1 MYIQY
6 VSFDIYDTLVRRL
19 YPTEILYKMMG
30 ERLKLDAKFQV
41 DDFSAKRI
49 EAEQILIA
57 QGNRYYNLFDIY
69 SSGVFSGIDDD
80 NKHYL
85 IQLEEEFETQ
95 NTYPIAEGKRL
106 FNQYIE
112 QGKNII
118 CISDMYLCSETLRKI
133 LLRNGY
139 NPEKVYV
146 SCECGA
152 SKRDGTLFK
161 HVLKELDIQART
173 VLHIGDAIRSDI
185 LNAWRSGLHTSRVS
199 RSGVISSDYCFNIGF
214 HRFGRLMLEFV
225 KWIHRQSDGRKLIFL
240 TREGAFFQQCYQMTF
255 DEITELMAV
264 SRKSVIKSALP
275 TLLEKKLFSEIVS
288 DMSFQLTD
296 TVSDLFSRVGLSI
309 ENYQDEL
316 QKMGVLEQDSINQS
330 TLRRLDILFEK
341 NKCTIISELS
351 DSRIL
356 LEKYLNQFVDKNDS
370 VALVDIGWKGS
381 MQNTLQALWQ
391 ATEGP
396 QDVIG
401 LYFGTTQ
408 KENKRGFLF
417 EAEEGRAQDTLCFS
431 GLIEILTTPCMGSVT
446 GYRLDGNAAVPVLAE
461 PEFTKESSIH
471 IGAVQQG
478 IFEYIR
484 RASYFID
491 YIDVGL
497 EKEKDRFVRWGCLP
511 SRTDIIRLGD
521 LDVYDNNAYL
531 KLVEPITISD
541 YIHPKEIKR
550 KLLQSKWKTAALKKI
565 FIFNLPYNQIINY
578 LRKKHNKSKY
588 SM

>member
-185 LNAWRSGLHTSRVS
+185 LNAWRSGLHTYRVS

>member
-95 NTYPIAEGKRL
+95 NTYPLAEGKRL
-106 FNQYIE
+106 FNQYRE
-112 QGKNII
+112 QGKSII
-118 CISDMYLCSETLRKI
+118 CISDMYLGSETLKKI

-139 NPEKVYV
+139 SPEKIYV

-152 SKRDGTLFK
+152 SKRDGTIFK
-161 HVLKELDIQART
+161 HVLKELDIPVRT

-185 LNAWRSGLHTSRVS
+185 LNAWRSGLHTYRVS
-199 RSGVISSDYCFNIGF
+199 RSGVISSDDYFNIGF

-225 KWIHRQSDGRKLIFL
+225 KWIHRQGDGRKLIFL
-240 TREGAFFQQCYQMTF
+240 TREGVVFQQCYQMIF
-255 DEITELMAV
+255 DDITELMAV
-264 SRKSVIKSALP
+264 SRKSVIKGALP

-316 QKMGVLEQDSINQS
+316 QKIGVLEQDSINQS

-341 NKCTIISELS
+341 NKRTIISELS
-351 DSRIL
+351 GSRIL
-356 LEKYLNQFVDKNDS
+356 LEKYLNQFVNKNAS

-381 MQNTLQALWQ
+381 MQNTLQAFWQ

-401 LYFGTTQ
+401 LYFGTTR

-417 EAEEGRAQDTLCFS
+417 EAEERRAQDTLCFS

-446 GYRLDGNAAVPVLAE
+446 GYRLDGKVAVPVLAK
-461 PEFTKESSIH
+461 PEFSKESSSH
-471 IGAVQQG
+471 ISAVQQG

-484 RASYFID
+484 RASYFKNCTD
-491 YIDVGL
+491 FGL
-497 EKEKDRFVRWGCLP
+497 EKEKDLFVQWGCFP

-541 YIHPKEIKR
+541 YIHPKGIKR
-550 KLLQSKWKTAALKKI
+550 KIMQSKWKTAELKKI
-565 FIFNLPYNQIINY
+565 FIFNLPYNQFINY
-578 LRKKHNKSKY
+578 LRKKHNKKQV
-588 SM
+588 